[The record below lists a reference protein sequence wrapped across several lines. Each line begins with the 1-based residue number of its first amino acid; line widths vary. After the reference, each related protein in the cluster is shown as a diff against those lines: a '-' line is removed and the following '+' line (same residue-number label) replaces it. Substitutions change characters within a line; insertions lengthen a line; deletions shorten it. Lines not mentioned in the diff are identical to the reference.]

1 MDQIANHTIR
11 AIIGVV
17 TMFICWGMIG
27 YLVRNGSPTNSLHE
41 SALSW
46 GFTLIGVILIAFGL
60 GAAIPTILD
69 TIRGKP
75 NGT

>member
-17 TMFICWGMIG
+17 TMIISWGMIG
-27 YLVRNGSPTNSLHE
+27 YLVRNGHGENSLHV

-46 GFTLIGVILIAFGL
+46 GFTLIGVILISFGL
-60 GAAIPTILD
+60 GAAIPSILEAV
-69 TIRGKP
+69 RGK
-75 NGT
+75 TS